1 MDEQLLT
8 AIQLRPGVE
17 NISTGLL
24 ADLIADA
31 QTELRELINYPDDV
45 VLPSAAFP
53 VLKEMVLL
61 KINRLGY
68 EGISSTSVSG
78 TSENFIDG
86 YPADLMKRIVRL
98 RRLRL

>member
-17 NISTGLL
+17 NISAELL
-24 ADLIADA
+24 VDLIADA

-45 VLPSAAFP
+45 ALPSASFP

>member
-8 AIQLRPGVE
+8 ALQMRPGVE
-17 NISTGLL
+17 NISAGLL
-24 ADLIADA
+24 ADLIADV
-31 QTELRELINYPDDV
+31 QIELRDLINYPDDV
-45 VLPSAAFP
+45 DLPGAAFP

-68 EGISSTSVSG
+68 EGISSTSISG

-86 YPADLMKRIVRL
+86 IPADLMKKITRL